1 MLRALR
7 NQTQSIFFKIFLVL
21 LICGFALWGVGDL
34 TGGNTSKSI
43 LKTNNQNI
51 TIERAIND
59 LNRARYSSPT
69 RPSMKE
75 TLENGMYNN
84 VLNKLE
90 QEILLNSEGEELEL
104 YVPMQV
110 LTRIISDENSF
121 KDPLGKF
128 SQTKFVQ
135 SLNNA
140 GLSESK
146 YLEMLKTEAN
156 LKQIS
161 TPFAI
166 NEHYNEKIIKKI
178 IDWQNEIRTIEYDV
192 FPFIDKKNINKPSN
206 KILNEFFEQNKNKYK
221 LPQTRKFQ
229 YVEIN
234 PSDFQNKITVTEKQI
249 REKYDN
255 EKSTYITEEKREILQ
270 ITTQDEQKAI
280 DFVKAVQINNN
291 FAEVAK
297 DLFKLTMNDINL
309 GFLKK
314 DDLPSTNS
322 NDVFNA
328 NLNEII
334 GPVKSQFGFNV
345 YKINKIIPETK
356 KEYLE
361 VKKEIKDKLIYDLSV
376 ETLFEKLDAIEDIIA
391 EGSNISEIASSD
403 IFDKKLSIIE
413 INNISKNGLIYS
425 FNEQKKFFN
434 QPNIFLKQ
442 IWDADIGQ
450 MSEIFNTNN
459 DTYVLLKVLEENIEL
474 KPSYEQSKNL
484 VYKDWLEE
492 ELIVKSKENAKQ
504 LLFNK
509 NFKFSK
515 NASIKRD
522 SKKLNEINDI
532 YLINQ
537 VFDISGDNV
546 IYLNSQ
552 NKIIAVKLLNTKI
565 DNYVLEK
572 QLYNQINS
580 SFSKSY
586 FNDFANFFINHLG
599 SKHDLKRNYVEME
612 NILKNAE

>member
-128 SQTKFVQ
+128 SQTKFAQ

-221 LPQTRKFQ
+221 FPQTRKFQ

-249 REKYDN
+249 KEKYDN

-442 IWDADIGQ
+442 IWDANINQ
-450 MSEIFNTNN
+450 MSEIFNTKN
-459 DTYVLLKVLEENIEL
+459 DTYVLLTVLEENNEL
-474 KPSYEQSKNL
+474 QPSYEQSKEL
-484 VYKDWLEE
+484 VYKDWLEK

-565 DNYVLEK
+565 DNYVLDK
-572 QLYNQINS
+572 QLYNQLNS

>member
-178 IDWQNEIRTIEYDV
+178 IDWQNEIRTIDYDV
-192 FPFIDKKNINKPSN
+192 FPFIDKKKINKPSN

-221 LPQTRKFQ
+221 LPQTRNFQ
-229 YVEIN
+229 YIEIN

-249 REKYDN
+249 KEKYDN

-297 DLFKLTMNDINL
+297 ELFKLTMNDINL
-309 GFLKK
+309 GLLKK
-314 DDLPSTNS
+314 DDLPSSNI

-328 NLNEII
+328 NLNEMI

-376 ETLFEKLDAIEDIIA
+376 ETLFEKLDTIEDIIA

-413 INNISKNGLIYS
+413 INNISKNGLIHS

-450 MSEIFNTNN
+450 MSEIFNTKN
-459 DTYVLLKVLEENIEL
+459 DTYVLLKVLEENNEL

-492 ELIVKSKENAKQ
+492 QLIVKSKENAKQ
-504 LLFNK
+504 LLFNR

-515 NASIKRD
+515 NVSIKRD

-537 VFDISGDNV
+537 IFDISGDNI

-552 NKIIAVKLLNTKI
+552 NKIIAVKILNTKI
-565 DNYVLEK
+565 DNYVLDK

-586 FNDFANFFINHLG
+586 FNDFANFYINHLA
-599 SKHDLKRNYVEME
+599 SKHDLKRNYVEMK
-612 NILKNAE
+612 NILKNTE

>member
-221 LPQTRKFQ
+221 LPQTRKIQ

-249 REKYDN
+249 KEKYDN

-314 DDLPSTNS
+314 DDLPSMNS

-537 VFDISGDNV
+537 VFDISDDNV

>member
-178 IDWQNEIRTIEYDV
+178 IDWQNEIRTIDYDV

-221 LPQTRKFQ
+221 LPQTRNFQ

-249 REKYDN
+249 KEKYDN

>member
-221 LPQTRKFQ
+221 LPQTRNFQ

-249 REKYDN
+249 KEKYDN

-376 ETLFEKLDAIEDIIA
+376 ETLFEKLDTIEDIIA

-450 MSEIFNTNN
+450 MSEIFNTKN
-459 DTYVLLKVLEENIEL
+459 DTYILLKVLEENIEL

-612 NILKNAE
+612 NILKNTE

>member
-221 LPQTRKFQ
+221 LPQTRNFQ

-249 REKYDN
+249 KEKYDN

-522 SKKLNEINDI
+522 SKKLNEINDV

>member
-178 IDWQNEIRTIEYDV
+178 IDWQNEIRTIDYDI

-221 LPQTRKFQ
+221 LPQTRNFQ

-234 PSDFQNKITVTEKQI
+234 PSDFQSKITVTEKQI
-249 REKYDN
+249 KEKYDN

-280 DFVKAVQINNN
+280 DFVNAVQINNN

-297 DLFKLTMNDINL
+297 ELFKLTINDINL

-509 NFKFSK
+509 NYKYSK
-515 NASIKRD
+515 NTSIKRD

>member
-249 REKYDN
+249 KEKYDN

-297 DLFKLTMNDINL
+297 ELFKLTINDINL

>member
-249 REKYDN
+249 KEKYDN

-328 NLNEII
+328 NLNQII

-522 SKKLNEINDI
+522 SKKLNEINDV

>member
-249 REKYDN
+249 KEKYDN

>member
-1 MLRALR
+1 
-7 NQTQSIFFKIFLVL
+7 
-21 LICGFALWGVGDL
+21 
-34 TGGNTSKSI
+34 
-43 LKTNNQNI
+43 
-51 TIERAIND
+51 
-59 LNRARYSSPT
+59 
-69 RPSMKE
+69 MKE
-75 TLENGMYNN
+75 TLENGMYKN

-90 QEILLNSEGEELEL
+90 QEILLNSEGEELKL
-104 YVPMQV
+104 FVPMQV

-178 IDWQNEIRTIEYDV
+178 IDWQNEIRTIDYDA
-192 FPFIDKKNINKPSN
+192 FPLVDKKNINKPSSS
-206 KILNEFFEQNKNKYK
+206 ILEEFFEQNKNKYK
-221 LPQTRKFQ
+221 LPQTRNFQ
-229 YVEIN
+229 YIEIN
-234 PSDFQNKITVTEKQI
+234 PSDFQNKINITDKQI
-249 REKYDN
+249 KEKYDN

-280 DFVKAVQINNN
+280 DFVKDVKNNNN

-297 DLFKLTMNDINL
+297 KLFRLTMNDINL
-309 GFLKK
+309 GLLKK
-314 DDLPSTNS
+314 DDLPSTN
-322 NDVFNA
+322 NKAVFNA
-328 NLNEII
+328 KLNDII

-356 KEYLE
+356 KEFLE

-376 ETLFEKLDAIEDIIA
+376 EILFEKLDTIEDIIA
-391 EGSNISEIASSD
+391 EGSNISEIASSN
-403 IFDKKLSIIE
+403 IFDKKLPIIK
-413 INNISKNGLIYS
+413 INNISKNGLIHS
-425 FNEQKKFFN
+425 FAEQTKFFN

-442 IWDADIGQ
+442 IWDANINQ
-450 MSEIFNTNN
+450 MSEIFNTKN
-459 DTYVLLKVLEENIEL
+459 DTYVLLTVLEENNEL
-474 KPSYEQSKNL
+474 QPSYEQSKEL
-484 VYKDWLEE
+484 VYKDWLEK

-504 LLFNK
+504 LLLNK

-515 NASIKRD
+515 NISIKRD
-522 SKKLNEINDI
+522 SKKLDEINDI

-537 VFDISGDNV
+537 IFEISGDD
-546 IYLNSQ
+546 ITYLNSQ

-565 DNYVLEK
+565 DNYVFEK

-586 FNDFANFFINHLG
+586 FNDFANFYINHLS
-599 SKHDLKRNYVEME
+599 SKHDLKRNYNEME
-612 NILKNAE
+612 SLLRNTE

>member
-75 TLENGMYNN
+75 TLENGMYNK

-178 IDWQNEIRTIEYDV
+178 IDWQNEIRTIDYDI

-221 LPQTRKFQ
+221 LPQTRNFQ

-249 REKYDN
+249 KEKYDN

-522 SKKLNEINDI
+522 SKKLNEINDV

>member
-178 IDWQNEIRTIEYDV
+178 IDWQNEIRTIDYDV
-192 FPFIDKKNINKPSN
+192 FPFINKKNINKPSN

-221 LPQTRKFQ
+221 LPQTRNFQ
-229 YVEIN
+229 YIEIN
-234 PSDFQNKITVTEKQI
+234 PSNFQNKITVTEKQI
-249 REKYDN
+249 KEKYDN

-270 ITTQDEQKAI
+270 ITTQDKQKAV
-280 DFVKAVQINNN
+280 DFVKAVQIKNN

-297 DLFKLTMNDINL
+297 ELFKLTMNDINL

-442 IWDADIGQ
+442 IWDADINQ
-450 MSEIFNTNN
+450 MSEIFNTKN
-459 DTYVLLKVLEENIEL
+459 DTYVLLTVLEENNEL
-474 KPSYEQSKNL
+474 QPSYEQSKEL
-484 VYKDWLEE
+484 VYKDWLEK

-504 LLFNK
+504 LLLNK

-515 NASIKRD
+515 NISIKRD
-522 SKKLNEINDI
+522 SKKLDEINDI

-537 VFDISGDNV
+537 IFEISGDD
-546 IYLNSQ
+546 ITYLNSQ

-565 DNYVLEK
+565 DNYVFEK

-586 FNDFANFFINHLG
+586 FNDFANFYINHLS
-599 SKHDLKRNYVEME
+599 SKHDLKRNYNEME
-612 NILKNAE
+612 SLLRNTE

>member
-249 REKYDN
+249 KEKYDN

-492 ELIVKSKENAKQ
+492 ELIEKSKENAKQ

>member
-221 LPQTRKFQ
+221 LPQTRKIQ

-249 REKYDN
+249 KEKYDN

>member
-146 YLEMLKTEAN
+146 YIEMLKTEAN

-221 LPQTRKFQ
+221 LPQTRKIQ

>member
-90 QEILLNSEGEELEL
+90 QEILLNSEGEELKL

-249 REKYDN
+249 KEKYDN

-522 SKKLNEINDI
+522 SKKLNEINDV

>member
-221 LPQTRKFQ
+221 LPQTRNFQ

-249 REKYDN
+249 KEKYDN

-297 DLFKLTMNDINL
+297 DLLKLTMNDINL

-356 KEYLE
+356 KEFLE
-361 VKKEIKDKLIYDLSV
+361 VKKEIKNKLIYDLSV
-376 ETLFEKLDAIEDIIA
+376 EILFEKLDTIEDIIA
-391 EGSNISEIASSD
+391 EGSNISEIASSN
-403 IFDKKLSIIE
+403 IFDKKLPIIE
-413 INNISKNGLIYS
+413 INNISKNGLIHS

-450 MSEIFNTNN
+450 MSEIFNTKN

-612 NILKNAE
+612 NILENAE

>member
-249 REKYDN
+249 KEKYDN

-522 SKKLNEINDI
+522 SKKLNEINDV